1 MYPRS
6 APNKKSILV
15 YITIV
20 LVFII
25 VFLTFLIAYQ
35 HKELNKRNILLSKR
49 YTSSYTT
56 TILDLMDIEKTI
68 TNIFEKREITL
79 SDISELKYQAWYAST
94 KINEIVLDY
103 KSITNSNYLDAYD
116 QSFERYLLSLYKDYH
131 NIEEQFIQANKST
144 IDLDQNTSAIL
155 QVHLEEM
162 SSIVNIIKDY
172 YPWIDTSSFSTE
184 EILTPEKFLEDDKW
198 QKVLLDIN
206 DMTKE
211 R

>member
-1 MYPRS
+1 MHPRS
-6 APNKKSILV
+6 TPNKKTILV
-15 YITIV
+15 YITVV

-35 HKELNKRNILLSKR
+35 HKELNKRNILLSRK
-49 YTSSYTT
+49 YTSMYTT
-56 TILDLMDIEKTI
+56 TVLYLMSNEETI
-68 TNIFEKREITL
+68 TDFFEKREITL

-103 KSITNSNYLDAYD
+103 KSITNSNYLDGYD
-116 QSFERYLLSLYKDYH
+116 QSFERYLLSLYKDYL
-131 NIEEQFIQANKST
+131 NIEKQFIQANKST

-172 YPWIDTSSFSTE
+172 YPSIDTSAFSTE

-198 QKVLLDIN
+198 QKVLLDLN